1 MLTTESDTRKGVSW
15 QCSVNKVT
23 EFSTAT
29 STAPSPVSD
38 SVVSSTLPTPRG
50 TSASNLFTFRK
61 FLNVKRV
68 KRTAEFQHCTSQLL
82 VRCRL

>member
-1 MLTTESDTRKGVSW
+1 M
-15 QCSVNKVT
+15 T

-61 FLNVKRV
+61 FLNVKV
-68 KRTAEFQHCTSQLL
+68 KHPLEVASLL
-82 VRCRL
+82 TTEV

>member
-1 MLTTESDTRKGVSW
+1 M
-15 QCSVNKVT
+15 T

-61 FLNVKRV
+61 FLNVKRLSTV
-68 KRTAEFQHCTSQLL
+68 PLGVGKAANHKSDEPDKAVRTAVLGQ
-82 VRCRL
+82 